1 MRTQSEHIGD
11 GVYISFDGFQY
22 WLAANDPA
30 NAQVALEPITFHGLV
45 DRMSEHP
52 AFVDAI
58 MNKVREIK
66 DANSNGL

>member
-1 MRTQSEHIGD
+1 MKTESEHIGD

-22 WLAANDPA
+22 WLAANHHE
-30 NAQVALEPITFHGLV
+30 NKVIALEPTTFHDLV

-52 AFVDAI
+52 GFVRAI
-58 MNKVREIK
+58 QQKVREIK